1 MSEKIKVLILK
12 FIKSAVSGAV
22 AMMAVVLVPNI
33 TTILDFKEWLF
44 ALSLAGAVGFVNG
57 IIQAGIKYFT
67 WKTDE
72 QLITEAQSRIDN
84 K

>member
-1 MSEKIKVLILK
+1 MTDKIKVLILK
-12 FIKSAVSGAV
+12 FIKGAVSGAV
-22 AMMAVVLVPNI
+22 AMMAVVIVPNI
-33 TTILDFKEWLF
+33 ATISDYKEWLF

-57 IIQAGIKYFT
+57 FVQVMAKYFT

-72 QLITEAQSRIDN
+72 QLIAEAQSRIDN